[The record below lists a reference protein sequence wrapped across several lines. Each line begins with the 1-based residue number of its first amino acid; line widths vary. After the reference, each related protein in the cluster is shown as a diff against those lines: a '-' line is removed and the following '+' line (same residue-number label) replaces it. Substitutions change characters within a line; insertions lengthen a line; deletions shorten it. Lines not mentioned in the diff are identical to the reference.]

1 MDEIADDVGRRL
13 RQAIAGLGR
22 HRTQP
27 LPQGLHAEVKRY
39 AALRR
44 RAGASW
50 RTIAE
55 SVGVS
60 ASALQRWGAGEGRLG
75 AQPGLRRVRV
85 RGEGAPGKAIA
96 TAPLVLISPSGF
108 RVEGLG
114 VAQALEML
122 RGLP

>member
-1 MDEIADDVGRRL
+1 MDESADEVGRRL
-13 RQAIAGLGR
+13 REAIAGLGR

-27 LPQGLHAEVKRY
+27 LPQELHVEVERY

-50 RTIAE
+50 RTIAG

-60 ASALQRWGAGEGRLG
+60 ASALQRWGARERSS
-75 AQPGLRRVRV
+75 AVRAGLRRVRV
-85 RGEGAPGKAIA
+85 RREWVPGQAVASA
-96 TAPLVLISPSGF
+96 TLVLISPAGF

-122 RGLP
+122 RELQ

>member
-1 MDEIADDVGRRL
+1 VDESVGEEGRRL
-13 RQAIAGLGR
+13 RGAIAGLGR

-60 ASALQRWGAGEGRLG
+60 ASALQRWGAGERRLG